1 MEEREDMKMTEG
13 KASAAAGGIAA
24 TAGTESIYM
33 AAFPAE
39 MREEARRNCETAKEA
54 GRAYVHSEDAGDAS
68 LAYLV
73 GAMNGPGAE
82 LLDDPMVCM
91 AIGRVFRRSTES
103 EWKKYYGMSPEELV
117 RLDAEMCGERCADGQ
132 S

>member
-1 MEEREDMKMTEG
+1 MTEG
-13 KASAAAGGIAA
+13 KAAAGGIAA
-24 TAGTESIYM
+24 TAGTESIYL

-39 MREEARRNCETAKEA
+39 MREEVRKTYEAAKEA
-54 GRAYVHSEDAGDAS
+54 GKAYAHVEDAGDAS
-68 LAYLV
+68 LAYLA

-103 EWKKYYGMSPEELV
+103 EWEKYYGMSPEELV
-117 RLDAEMCGERCADGQ
+117 RLDAEMCVERCADGQ